1 MKRAAL
7 LLVFALLLA
16 ACGGNPTPTP
26 AAGESAP
33 AGSLTVTDGET
44 QHSFT
49 AEELQALAR
58 TEADLNGATYQGATL
73 TAILEAAEVNQEGV
87 TAVVAVASDG
97 FTSTYDA
104 ATFSR
109 EDVILAY
116 TKAGGPLDDNEVPF
130 RMVVPGAENGMQA
143 RMVVELRVER

>member
-1 MKRAAL
+1 
-7 LLVFALLLA
+7 
-16 ACGGNPTPTP
+16 
-26 AAGESAP
+26 
-33 AGSLTVTDGET
+33 
-44 QHSFT
+44 
-49 AEELQALAR
+49 
-58 TEADLNGATYQGATL
+58 
-73 TAILEAAEVNQEGV
+73 
-87 TAVVAVASDG
+87 VASDG

-130 RMVVPGAENGMQA
+130 RMIVPGAENRMQA